1 VRRRRG
7 RGDVPAELLA
17 FVPED
22 WPASAEDIAMAG
34 QSQTSALYAWIR
46 WIHARAHYEERHGIR
61 GLPDSTTP
69 ENRDRIHIFR
79 TRRVPEKHRVVH
91 QGYVVS

>member
-7 RGDVPAELLA
+7 SGDVPPELLA

-34 QSQTSALYAWIR
+34 QSQTSAFYAWIR

-61 GLPDSTTP
+61 DLPNLTT
-69 ENRDRIHIFR
+69 EDER
-79 TRRVPEKHRVVH
+79 RRV
-91 QGYVVS
+91 GGSL